1 MSAFCGNPDMTAKA
15 CHAQTATAATACH
28 AQAAF
33 PLNLQDNI
41 FFQNSKL
48 DTEGNRVLWL
58 MVDGWVGHQHLME
71 ILVGQQK

>member
-1 MSAFCGNPDMTAKA
+1 MT
-15 CHAQTATAATACH
+15 ATACH

-48 DTEGNRVLWL
+48 DTEGNPVLWL
-58 MVDGWVGHQHLME
+58 MVGGWVGHQHLME

>member
-1 MSAFCGNPDMTAKA
+1 MSAFCGNPDMT
-15 CHAQTATAATACH
+15 ATACH

-41 FFQNSKL
+41 FFRNSKL

-58 MVDGWVGHQHLME
+58 MDRWVVGAPAFYGNSGWTTEVAEL
-71 ILVGQQK
+71 